1 MVNFDKLSL
10 NIPDTNKPRVV
21 VIGGGFGGINVVK
34 GLKNKGFQIVMF
46 DKQNYHGFWPLLY
59 QVATAGLEPDAIAE
73 PLRKLFDEKYDDFH
87 FRLVRVTGVNPAT
100 KTVSTL
106 IGDIHFD
113 HLIIASGSKSNYFG
127 NDQIKNN
134 SFPLKTIP
142 DALNLRSQLLQS
154 FEQASIIK
162 DPETRQSLL
171 NFVIVGGGPTG
182 VELAGSLAEMR
193 KHVLPNDYPGLD
205 FSKMNIYLVEGVD
218 RVLPPMS
225 PESAAKTQTY
235 LDELGVITKVKTLV
249 DSYDGNVV
257 TFKTGEKI
265 STQTLVWAAG
275 VAGATIDG
283 MPAESVEKG
292 RYLVDEYSRVKGVD
306 GIYAIGDIASMKS
319 EKWPNGHPGVA
330 QPAIQQGQHLAMN
343 LTLMLRN
350 GEMRPFEYF
359 DKGSL
364 AIIGRNRAVADLSKN
379 LHLGGFIAWMAWLFV
394 HIWYLV
400 GFRSKLVVLSN
411 WIYRLFTY
419 ERGTRLIIRPFV
431 RKDDKAGQDYA
442 MRNDGQ
448 LVTDRTPAAS

>member
-1 MVNFDKLSL
+1 MLKFDKLSL

-21 VIGGGFGGINVVK
+21 VIGGGFGGINLVK

-73 PLRKLFDEKYDDFH
+73 PLRKLFDEEYDDFH
-87 FRLVRVTGVNPAT
+87 FRLVRVTGVDPAA
-100 KTVSTL
+100 KTVRTL
-106 IGDIHFD
+106 IGDLHYD
-113 HLIIASGSKSNYFG
+113 HLVIATGSRSNFFG
-127 NDQIKNN
+127 NDTIKNN

-162 DPETRQSLL
+162 DPVMRQSLL

-205 FSKMNIYLVEGVD
+205 FSKMNIYLVEGLD

-225 PESAAKTQTY
+225 PESAAKTQSY
-235 LDELGVITKVKTLV
+235 LDELGVVTKVKTLV
-249 DSYDGNVV
+249 DSYDGDTV
-257 TFKTGEKI
+257 TFKNGETI
-265 STQTLVWAAG
+265 PTQTLIWAAG
-275 VAGATIDG
+275 VAGATIEG
-283 MPAESVEKG
+283 LPAESVEKG
-292 RYLVDEYSRVKGVD
+292 RYLVDEYNRIKGVD
-306 GIYAIGDIASMKS
+306 NVYAVGDVALMKS

-330 QPAIQQGQHLAMN
+330 QPAIQQGEHLATN
-343 LTLMLRN
+343 LTLLQRG
-350 GEMRPFEYF
+350 GELRPFSYF

-364 AIIGRNRAVADLSKN
+364 AIIGRVRAVADLPKK
-379 LHLGGFIAWMAWLFV
+379 LHLSGFIAWMAWLFV
-394 HIWYLV
+394 HIWYLI

-411 WIYRLFTY
+411 WLYRLFTY
-419 ERGTRLIIRPFV
+419 DRGTRLIIRPFV
-431 RKDDKAGQDYA
+431 RKSDKEGQEFA
-442 MRNDGQ
+442 IRNSGEV
-448 LVTDRTPAAS
+448 VTDQPTL